1 MDLSTLPTL
10 TVLSDNVTIVEH
22 EGVKLVRVIHDK
34 ANAAISL
41 FGGHVVSFQPQGQ
54 QDLIWMSQ
62 QAKFDG
68 KTALRGGI
76 PVCWPWFGR
85 IAAPAHGFAR
95 SSEWQLVEHRE
106 SEAGVIVSLGLK
118 PNEETLAVW
127 PHQFD
132 ARLNVEI
139 GDQLKVTLDVKNTD
153 SQPWTFSG
161 ALHTYLNVGDIHN
174 TTTTGMGAEYIDSLQ
189 GGKICQGGSEL
200 VLTDTIDRVYTQP
213 EAQIFVADKNL
224 ERTLT
229 VENHGH
235 NSAVLWNPWAEGAT
249 AMGDMQDDGY
259 LTMMCVESTLHAP
272 SLEAGKT
279 LQPGESHQLITVI
292 SSNQASSEFNQT

>member
-213 EAQIFVADKNL
+213 EAQIFVADKKL
-224 ERTLT
+224 DRTLT

-292 SSNQASSEFNQT
+292 TSN

>member
-10 TVLSDNVTIVEH
+10 TVLSDNVTIVER

-189 GGKICQGGSEL
+189 GGKICKGGSEL

-279 LQPGESHQLITVI
+279 LQPGENHQLITVI

>member
-1 MDLSTLPTL
+1 MDLSTLPAL
-10 TVLSDNVTIVEH
+10 AVLSDNVTIVEH
-22 EGVKLVRVIHDK
+22 QGVKLVRVIHDK

-54 QDLIWMSQ
+54 EDLIWMSQ

-118 PNEETLAVW
+118 PSEETLAVW

-139 GDQLKVTLDVKNTD
+139 GDELKVTLDVKNTD
-153 SQPWTFSG
+153 EQPWTFSG
-161 ALHTYLNVGDIHN
+161 ALHTYLNVADIHN

-189 GGKICQGGSEL
+189 GGKICQGSAEL
-200 VLTDTIDRVYTQP
+200 VLTDTIDRVYIQP
-213 EAQIFVADKNL
+213 EAQILVTDKKL
-224 ERTLT
+224 ERTLS
-229 VENHGH
+229 VENQGH

-249 AMGDMQDDGY
+249 GMGDMQDDGY
-259 LTMMCVESTLHAP
+259 LTMLCVESTLHAP

-279 LQPGESHQLITVI
+279 LQPGESHQLITTI
-292 SSNQASSEFNQT
+292 SVQ

>member
-54 QDLIWMSQ
+54 EDLIWMSQ

-95 SSEWQLVEHRE
+95 SSEWQLIEHRE

-118 PNEETLAVW
+118 PSEATLAVW

-161 ALHTYLNVGDIHN
+161 ALHTYLNVGDIQN

-213 EAQIFVADKNL
+213 EAQIFVADKKL
-224 ERTLT
+224 DRTLT

-249 AMGDMQDDGY
+249 AMGDMQNDGY

-292 SSNQASSEFNQT
+292 SSN

>member
-1 MDLSTLPTL
+1 MDLSTLPAL

-22 EGVKLVRVIHDK
+22 QGVKLVRVIHDK

-41 FGGHVVSFQPQGQ
+41 FGGHVVSFQPRGQ
-54 QDLIWMSQ
+54 EDLIWMSQ

-68 KTALRGGI
+68 KAALRGGI

-85 IAAPAHGFAR
+85 IATPAHGFAR
-95 SSEWQLVEHRE
+95 SSEWQLIEHRE

-118 PNEETLAVW
+118 PSEATLAAW

-153 SQPWTFSG
+153 SHPWTFSG
-161 ALHTYLNVGDIHN
+161 ALHTYLNIGDIHS

-189 GGKICQGGSEL
+189 GGKICQGGAEL

-213 EAQIFVADKNL
+213 EAQIYIANKKLD
-224 ERTLT
+224 RTLT

-235 NSAVLWNPWAEGAT
+235 NSAVLWNPWAEGA
-249 AMGDMQDDGY
+249 ASMGDMQDDGY
-259 LTMMCVESTLHAP
+259 LTMLCVESTLHAP

-279 LQPGESHQLITVI
+279 LQPGENHQLITVI
-292 SSNQASSEFNQT
+292 SAQ

>member
-189 GGKICQGGSEL
+189 GGKICKGGSEL

-292 SSNQASSEFNQT
+292 SAQ

>member
-118 PNEETLAVW
+118 PSEATQAVW

-153 SQPWTFSG
+153 LQPWTFSG

-213 EAQIFVADKNL
+213 EAQIFVADKKL
-224 ERTLT
+224 DRTLT

-249 AMGDMQDDGY
+249 AMGDMQNDGY

-292 SSNQASSEFNQT
+292 SSN

>member
-1 MDLSTLPTL
+1 MDLSTLPAL
-10 TVLSDNVTIVEH
+10 AVLSDNVTIVEH

-54 QDLIWMSQ
+54 EDLIWMSQ

-68 KTALRGGI
+68 KAALRGGI

-85 IAAPAHGFAR
+85 IATPAHGFAR
-95 SSEWQLVEHRE
+95 SSEWQLIEHRE

-118 PNEETLAVW
+118 PSEATLAVW

-161 ALHTYLNVGDIHN
+161 ALHTYLNIGDIHS

-189 GGKICQGGSEL
+189 GGKICQGGAEL

-213 EAQIFVADKNL
+213 EAQIYIADKKL
-224 ERTLT
+224 DRTLT

-235 NSAVLWNPWAEGAT
+235 NSAVLWNPWAEGA
-249 AMGDMQDDGY
+249 ASMGDMQDDGY
-259 LTMMCVESTLHAP
+259 LTMLCVESTLHAP

-279 LQPGESHQLITVI
+279 LQPGENHQLITVI
-292 SSNQASSEFNQT
+292 AAQ

>member
-1 MDLSTLPTL
+1 MDLSTLPAL

-41 FGGHVVSFQPQGQ
+41 FGGHVVSFQLQGQ
-54 QDLIWMSQ
+54 EDLIWMSQ

-118 PNEETLAVW
+118 PSEATLAVW

-153 SQPWTFSG
+153 LQPWTFSG

-213 EAQIFVADKNL
+213 EAQIFVADKKL
-224 ERTLT
+224 DRTLT

-249 AMGDMQDDGY
+249 AMGDMQNDGY

-292 SSNQASSEFNQT
+292 SSN